1 VARVPAQLK
10 QAVPSVAPVRSPS
23 WTIDMSD
30 TLNAPPPLKLR
41 RIAEAQ

>member
-1 VARVPAQLK
+1 MARVPAQLK
-10 QAVPSVAPVRSPS
+10 QAPVRSPS